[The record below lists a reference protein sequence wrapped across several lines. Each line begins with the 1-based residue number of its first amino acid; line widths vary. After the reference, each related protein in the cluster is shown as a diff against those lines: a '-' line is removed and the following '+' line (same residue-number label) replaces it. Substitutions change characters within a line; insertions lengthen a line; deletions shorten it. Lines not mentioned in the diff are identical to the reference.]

1 MSGWIFSD
9 SNCRS
14 GAGLAKIKVINL
26 LILKVKKSNCI
37 QKIALIALTIGLV
50 TPNIALS
57 YTGVTI
63 ILSASTPTNLE
74 FVDHFRDELI
84 NSKNTALH
92 VKVIDLQE
100 SEKLTVAENSELV
113 IALGVDAL
121 TAASKLKHTT
131 PVIGVFTPL
140 PAFNNLL
147 ASSKRDLGNF
157 SAIVLD
163 QPYMRQMMLIKT
175 VMPNIR
181 NLGVLLGN
189 NSSQYAELI
198 KEAAERTAINVTTE
212 SLMQESELIP
222 KLNKILDNNDAL
234 MAIPDPLIYSRETA
248 QPILLTTYRHFKPV
262 FGYSRSYVQ
271 AGALAAVYST
281 TRQLAKQ
288 ATEIAVRSQA
298 APGLLPPP
306 QTPKYFSVAVNYQ
319 VARSL
324 NLQVQDNDKIQKKI
338 ADAELVQYEK

>member
-1 MSGWIFSD
+1 M
-9 SNCRS
+9 
-14 GAGLAKIKVINL
+14 NL
-26 LILKVKKSNCI
+26 FNIRVKKNICI
-37 QKIALIALTIGLV
+37 QRVGLIALIFGAL
-50 TPNIALS
+50 PNIAWA

-74 FVDHFRDELI
+74 FVDHFKDELVT
-84 NSKNTALH
+84 SKNTALR

-100 SEKLTVAENSELV
+100 TEKLVVAENSELV

-121 TAASKLKHTT
+121 TAASNLKHTT

-140 PAFNNLL
+140 PVFNALL

-163 QPYMRQMMLIKT
+163 QPYIRQMMLVKI
-175 VMPNIR
+175 VMPDIR
-181 NLGVLLGN
+181 SLGVLLGN
-189 NSSQYAELI
+189 KSSQYGELI
-198 KEAAERTAINVTTE
+198 RDAGERAAVNVMAENIT
-212 SLMQESELIP
+212 QESELIP
-222 KLNKILDNNDAL
+222 KLNRILDNNDAL
-234 MAIPDPLIYSRETA
+234 LAIPDPLVYSRETA
-248 QPILLTTYRHFKPV
+248 QPILLTTYRYQKPV

-271 AGALAAVYST
+271 AGALAAVFSST
-281 TRQLAKQ
+281 KQLARQ
-288 ATEIAVRSQA
+288 ATEIAVKSQA

-324 NLQVQDNDKIQKKI
+324 NLTVEDNDKLQKKI